1 MKLIEDI
8 QEILPSLRPR
18 SSVVLHSGCAEP
30 RYLARQLADH
40 AAALRDVRVYTMMP
54 MGDAPYAAAPA
65 ASLPLVTFFPGRG
78 LRKAATSGR
87 AEVVRIALSGI
98 PKLFQ
103 ERAVRA
109 DVLMLQLSPPDEEG
123 TMSLGISVDYMRA
136 VLEQRPM
143 VIAEINPSMPRTCG
157 DTIIRDHEIGYIVQ
171 SRCPPQPVPPAEP
184 EAVDRGIADH
194 VADLIGHG
202 AVIQTGIGSLPELV
216 LGRLASLRD
225 LGIHS
230 GIVTDALMPLLEK
243 GVVTNAT
250 KKRFQGRCVTSMAAG
265 SQDFYNALH
274 RNPAIEFHPC
284 SLTHD
289 VGVIAGIDGFC
300 AINSVLQI
308 DLGGRANAERV
319 DGKTISAPGG
329 LPDFAQGATLA
340 KDGKSII
347 ALRATS
353 NGGSRSN
360 ILAELPADAPV
371 TVTAAHIDYVV
382 TEYGVARLRD
392 LDPTGRAKALV
403 AIAHPD
409 FRAEL
414 NKHATKLR

>member
-8 QEILPSLRPR
+8 QEILPSLRPG

-40 AAALRDVRVYTMMP
+40 AAVLQDVRLYAMMP

-87 AEVVRIALSGI
+87 AEVVRIALSEI
-98 PKLFQ
+98 PKLFR
-103 ERAVRA
+103 ERAVQA
-109 DVLMLQLSPPDEEG
+109 DVLMLQLSPPDENG

-157 DTIIRDHEIGYIVQ
+157 DTIIREHEIDYIVQ

-184 EAVDRGIADH
+184 EAVDRRIADH
-194 VADLIGHG
+194 VADLICHG

-216 LGRLASLRD
+216 QGRLASLRD

-230 GIVTDALMPLLEK
+230 GIITDALMPLLEK

-289 VGVIAGIDGFC
+289 VGVIADIDGFC

-329 LPDFAQGATLA
+329 LPDFARGATLA
-340 KDGKSII
+340 KGGKSVI

-360 ILAELPADAPV
+360 ILAELPADVPV

-392 LDPTGRAKALV
+392 LDSTGRAKALV

-414 NKHATKLR
+414 NKHEGR